1 MLDPASSL
9 YYFNAR
15 VYDPSIMRFTTKD
28 PPPGSQSN
36 LASPTC
42 GGSSHCATTSNPT
55 CTQGAANSNLYAYA
69 ADNPLTNTD
78 PTGMQIFT
86 CENICIAIITITIA
100 IVCIIFIVSIE
111 FCVAFAP
118 IITENVDY
126 ICTFVCGFFG

>member
-1 MLDPASSL
+1 
-9 YYFNAR
+9 
-15 VYDPSIMRFTTKD
+15 MRFTTKD

-78 PTGMQIFT
+78 PTGLDLCWDCHASAFLLCFFQCGAGLIFPFSEI
-86 CENICIAIITITIA
+86 CE
-100 IVCIIFIVSIE
+100 V
-111 FCVAFAP
+111 
-118 IITENVDY
+118 
-126 ICTFVCGFFG
+126 ICTFIFLFVCEYKVCGAH